1 MAHEDIYDALYEMT
15 LLNKKKDF
23 IMMCNDFKDLE
34 PNRAETI
41 NNKMNYILNNWNERQ
56 IYQNNP
62 YMKCSMESHISHI
75 FADLFTSRPKAY
87 SQDGLRQLLKLR
99 LLKINGKDIKKMYL
113 ESLIAKENKAAY
125 SFEIQKT
132 RYDYEFYDLTQK
144 LRFLNADNLINYI

>member
-1 MAHEDIYDALYEMT
+1 
-15 LLNKKKDF
+15 
-23 IMMCNDFKDLE
+23 
-34 PNRAETI
+34 
-41 NNKMNYILNNWNERQ
+41 
-56 IYQNNP
+56 
-62 YMKCSMESHISHI
+62 MKCSMESHISHI

-99 LLKINGKDIKKMYL
+99 LLKVNGKDIKKMYL
-113 ESLIAKENKAAY
+113 ESLIAKENKATY